1 MGRKLNDWNQVNPE
15 NSAGPISYFGKI
27 FAMLLVL
34 SLGTGAVVYVVSYF
48 QEGAQVVKEE
58 TSPRVLLRK
67 YAWFKDVSATLDAKA
82 KNIEAQKA
90 RLKAL
95 QDANTE
101 DGKVLPRS
109 KWARTDLEE
118 SNQINAEISGLTADY
133 NGLAAEY
140 NAAMAKINFRFANQG
155 DLPAGADKPL
165 PREVRPYQ

>member
-1 MGRKLNDWNQVNPE
+1 MSRKLDDWKQVDPE
-15 NSAGPISYFGKI
+15 NSPGPLSYLGKL
-27 FAMLLVL
+27 FAIILVF
-34 SLGTGAVVYVVSYF
+34 SLGTGAVLYVVGYV

-58 TSPRVLLRK
+58 VSPRVLLRK
-67 YAWFKDVSATLDAKA
+67 YVWFKDAAAALDAKS

-90 RLKAL
+90 RLASLKE
-95 QDANTE
+95 ANSE

-155 DLPAGADKPL
+155 SLPAGADKPL

>member
-1 MGRKLNDWNQVNPE
+1 MGRKLDNWNQVNPE
-15 NSAGPISYFGKI
+15 NSPGPLSYLAKL
-27 FAMLLVL
+27 FAILLVF
-34 SLGTGAVVYVVSYF
+34 SLGTGSVLYVISYF

-67 YAWFKDVSATLDAKA
+67 YAWFKDVTAALDAKS

-90 RLKAL
+90 RLRAL
-95 QDANTE
+95 QVANTE

-155 DLPAGADKPL
+155 ELPAGADKAL